1 MLSIHTRES
10 TLLGFG
16 ASRSAFLRKCCSL
29 IVLFLFHHFCC
40 YFWFLLASSR
50 LLTSQLRNSVVFLS
64 PLLPLLQVTNAPLV
78 PPLVVFL
85 AKHPLV
91 DKFDLSSLTSLSCG
105 AAPLARDLEI
115 GVAKRLPNLKT
126 SRQGL
131 VLFYSYVT
139 DKQNM
144 FLKYNASRSF
154 DSFQYSTGGAVKKL
168 SEARANT
175 EPISQRCCKHN
186 QISVNCFFFNI
197 QPELAGTTKP

>member
-1 MLSIHTRES
+1 MRES

-64 PLLPLLQVTNAPLV
+64 PLFPLIQVTNAPLV

-131 VLFYSYVT
+131 VVFYSCIT

-154 DSFQYSTGGAVKKL
+154 ASFQCSTGGPVKKL
-168 SEARANT
+168 
-175 EPISQRCCKHN
+175 
-186 QISVNCFFFNI
+186 
-197 QPELAGTTKP
+197 